1 MGGCW
6 WANLFTRHGEA
17 ADTATNIFPA
27 RPCPCH
33 HFEGMSMSTR
43 ISDCAPLGMHCISVD
58 VQGKF
63 DDKSSIV
70 QKWTHWDL
78 NPGPSACEAD
88 VIPLHHV
95 PSGVKLQQIVH
106 QSPGRADRLD
116 WHPARILLLA
126 RFIGP
131 AYCLGL
137 LARFIALR
145 WQTQSPWSA

>member
-1 MGGCW
+1 MERQPTPPPI
-6 WANLFTRHGEA
+6 FFPHGLGKSYHQCVW
-17 ADTATNIFPA
+17 TPA
-27 RPCPCH
+27 IISKACLL
-33 HFEGMSMSTR
+33 STR

-58 VQGKF
+58 VQGKV

-95 PSGVKLQQIVH
+95 PSGVKLQQIVG